1 MTAVFSPD
9 KKLQATT
16 ITRKRVLVVDDDLD
30 TAHSTVRLV
39 RLMGHEAEFA
49 INGIAALAVAQR
61 FRPQVVVLDIGLP
74 DSHGWEVARQ
84 LRKDPELSSAKI
96 IALTGRSQLD
106 DAKRSKEAGC
116 DEHLRK
122 PLDPATLEK
131 LLGRD

>member
-1 MTAVFSPD
+1 V
-9 KKLQATT
+9 QTT
-16 ITRKRVLVVDDDLD
+16 TQNRKRVLVVDDDLD

-61 FRPQVVVLDIGLP
+61 FRPQVIVLDIGLP

-84 LRKDPELSSAKI
+84 LRKDPQLNSARI

-106 DAKRSKEAGC
+106 DASRSKAAGC

-122 PLDPATLEK
+122 PLDPQVLERI
-131 LLGRD
+131 LEAG